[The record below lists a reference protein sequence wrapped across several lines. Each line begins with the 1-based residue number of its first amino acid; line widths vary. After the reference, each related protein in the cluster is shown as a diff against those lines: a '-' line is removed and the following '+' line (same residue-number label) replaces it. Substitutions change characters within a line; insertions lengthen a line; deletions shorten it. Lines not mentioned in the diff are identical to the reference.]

1 MSEHVKRGKG
11 RAQYNYYPERTRP
24 GGVGEVRQPDTR
36 QPWPQPDRPGHKPY
50 YNPRR
55 PRR

>member
-1 MSEHVKRGKG
+1 MSKHIKRGKG
-11 RAQYNYYPERTRP
+11 SAQYNYYPERTRP